1 VETLLQDLRF
11 AARSFLRTP
20 RFTIPAVLAL
30 ALGIGSTSAI
40 FSVVRGVMLKPLPY
54 REAGRVV
61 VVWENNLA
69 RGRTRNVIGAA
80 NFLEWRN
87 RNTSFEYLGMAGPTR
102 LNMMLGNQPEEIAG
116 MAFSADAFPALGV
129 QPIQGRAYTPAE
141 DIEGNDAVMVISHEF
156 WQTRLG
162 GRPDVVG
169 MSLTANGRAR
179 SIVGVM
185 PPHFTVVGE
194 KASFLIPYGWTE
206 ARLRA
211 APGRGSSFAIARLR
225 GGVSFEQASEEMK
238 TIAAQLEREAPQ
250 RNANWSV
257 TLVPVHE
264 QVVDQIRP
272 ALLVLGGAVLLVL
285 LVACVNVANL
295 LLARSNARERE
306 LGIRTALGARRARLI
321 RQMLSESLLLAAAG
335 GIAGIALAYAFHR
348 GLLALVADRIPVPRL
363 DQVSLDLPTV
373 GFTMALALG
382 TGLLFG
388 LVPSLL
394 VSTTANDSLR
404 GTGREGGSP
413 RSRRLLSALVV
424 GEVALSLLLLA
435 GAGLLIRSF
444 MRLQNVDPGFR
455 AEGILTARVQL
466 PVARYGDP
474 RKSAAFYTNAV
485 ERAAALPGVT
495 SAAGVSFLPM
505 AGPGIGTSFYRADRP
520 TPPPGQAPTTQVRPI
535 TPGFFRTMGIPHV
548 KGRDFAPSDTA
559 DSPLVAIVSETLVAR
574 QFEGEDPVGKR
585 LHVNIGPRGGMNC
598 EIVGVVGD
606 ITFGS
611 LDSAKD
617 PAVYIPHTQLAIGLM
632 TLAVRSERDPMQLVN
647 SVSGVVR
654 NLDPELPLADV
665 RTMEDV
671 VDATL
676 ARPRTV
682 SVLLTSFAL
691 MALVLAGVGVYGVMA
706 YSVSQRTR
714 EMGVRMAL
722 GATPQSIL
730 RLVIG
735 ESLRMVLVGVVAGL
749 AAAIGLTRL
758 LETMLFQT
766 GARDPWTLAATAFL
780 LVAVAIV
787 ASYVP
792 ARRGTRVAPVEA
804 LRAE

>member
-1 VETLLQDLRF
+1 METLLQDLRF
-11 AARSFLRTP
+11 AARSFLRSP

-54 REAGRVV
+54 SDPDRIV
-61 VVWENNLA
+61 VVWESNLS
-69 RGRTRNVIGAA
+69 RGRLRNVIGPA
-80 NFLEWRN
+80 NFVEWRN
-87 RNTSFEYLGMAGPTR
+87 RNTSFSALGMAGPAR
-102 LNMMLGNQPEEIAG
+102 LNVMLGNQPEEISG
-116 MAFSADAFPALGV
+116 MAFSADAFNALGV
-129 QPIQGRAYTPAE
+129 QPAHGRAYTPAE
-141 DIEGNDAVMVISHEF
+141 DIEGNDAVIVITHEF

-162 GRPDVVG
+162 GRPDIVG
-169 MSLTANGRAR
+169 TTLTTNGRTR
-179 SIVGVM
+179 NVVGVM
-185 PPHFTVVGE
+185 PPQFTVVGE
-194 KASFLIPYGWTE
+194 KVNFLVPYGWTE

-211 APGRGSSFAIARLR
+211 AAGRGSSFAVARLR
-225 GGVSFEQASEEMK
+225 EGVSFERASQEMK

-250 RNANWSV
+250 RNTNWSV

-264 QVVDQIRP
+264 QMVDQIRP
-272 ALLVLGGAVLLVL
+272 ALLVLAAAVLLVL

-306 LGIRTALGARRARLI
+306 LGIRAALGAARGRLV

-348 GLLALVADRIPVPRL
+348 GLLALVANRIPVPRL
-363 DQVSLDLPTV
+363 DQVALDWT
-373 GFTMALALG
+373 TMAATLLLALG
-382 TGLLFG
+382 TGILFG

-394 VSTTANDSLR
+394 ISTTVNDSLR

-413 RSRRLLSALVV
+413 RSRRTLSGLVV
-424 GEVALSLLLLA
+424 GEVALSVLLLA

-444 MRLQNVDPGFR
+444 MHLQNVDPGFG
-455 AEGILTARVQL
+455 ADGVLTARVQL
-466 PVARYGDP
+466 PGTRYNDP
-474 RKSAAFYTNAV
+474 VKSAAFFTNAL
-485 ERAAALPGVT
+485 ERIETLPGVS

-505 AGPGIGTSFYRADRP
+505 AGPGMATSFYRTDRP
-520 TPPPGQAPTTQVRPI
+520 TPPPGAAATTQVRPV

-548 KGRDFAPSDTA
+548 KGRDFSSSDTA
-559 DSPLVAIVSETLVAR
+559 ESPLVAIVSETLVKR

-585 LHVNIGPRGGMNC
+585 LHVNIGRAGGMNC

-611 LDSAKD
+611 LDSIKD
-617 PAVYIPHTQLAIGLM
+617 AAVYIPHTQLSIGLM
-632 TLAVRSERDPMQLVN
+632 TFVVRSERDPLQLVT
-647 SVSGVVR
+647 SISTIVR
-654 NLDPELPLADV
+654 GIDPELPLADV
-665 RTMEDV
+665 RTMGDV

-730 RLVIG
+730 RLVMG
-735 ESLRMVLVGVVAGL
+735 ESLRIVLLGVAAGL
-749 AAAIGLTRL
+749 TAAVALTRL
-758 LETMLFQT
+758 LETMLFET
-766 GARDPWTLAATAFL
+766 GARDPWTLAFTAAVL
-780 LVAVAIV
+780 VLVALV